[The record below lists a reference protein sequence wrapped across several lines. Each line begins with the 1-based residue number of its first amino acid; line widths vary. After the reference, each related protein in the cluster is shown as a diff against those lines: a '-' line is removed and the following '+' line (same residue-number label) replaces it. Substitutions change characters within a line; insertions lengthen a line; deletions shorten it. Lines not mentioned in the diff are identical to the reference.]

1 MTLFAPNLFN
11 PIDPRRQVVA
21 RVQKPTKPV
30 QRYTSAESKA
40 LEDHYIACMD
50 VLRSTGAFKKPSPI
64 QHKVGGPNTGLVNK
78 VLAHIHGRWMTCT
91 QIAED
96 LDVKTTYVSNAL
108 STLKKGGYTKVS
120 GLGRHA
126 KHYGLEKET
135 RSAKKSREA
144 AERYAFI
151 MSKVRGPMVIGD
163 IREATGLSAKVTRN
177 SVMRLV
183 DQGKLV
189 RVNASGEND
198 FPCVKYLYAPAEG
211 GEV

>member
-21 RVQKPTKPV
+21 RVQKQAEPV
-30 QRYTSAESKA
+30 SHYGDGVTTAMEDKL
-40 LEDHYIACMD
+40 LELLANEKRTPPKQNIH
-50 VLRSTGAFKKPSPI
+50 
-64 QHKVGGPNTGLVNK
+64 HKVSCPNTGMVNK

-91 QIAED
+91 DIAKD
-96 LDVKTTYVSNAL
+96 LDAKTTHVSNAL

-135 RSAKKSREA
+135 RNAKKSREA

-151 MSKVRGPMVIGD
+151 MSKVKEPMVIGD
-163 IREATGLSAKVTRN
+163 IRKATGLSAKITRN

-189 RVNASGEND
+189 RVDATGIGKLPSA
-198 FPCVKYLYAPAEG
+198 KYLYAPAEG